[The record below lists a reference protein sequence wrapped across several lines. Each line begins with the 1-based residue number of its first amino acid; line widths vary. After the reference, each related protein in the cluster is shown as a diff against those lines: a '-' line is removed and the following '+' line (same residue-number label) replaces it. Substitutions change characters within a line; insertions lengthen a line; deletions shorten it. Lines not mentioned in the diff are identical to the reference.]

1 MTAEASAVF
10 PCFGSTCSLN
20 VGGVGAPRAVASA
33 RRRLLAWHA
42 RFTRFSGDSE
52 LSQLNADP
60 RREVPASAI
69 MRRFAAAVVEA
80 ARLTGGL
87 VDATLLDDL
96 EAAGYAR
103 DLGPATTPLRY
114 ALALAPPR
122 HPARPRRAALWRWLG
137 VDERAGVVRR
147 PPGLLL
153 DSGGLAKGLFADVL
167 AERLAG
173 RPSFAV
179 ECAGDLRLGGTPR
192 PVHVAS
198 PFDGSVIHTFE
209 LAEMGVAT
217 SGIGKRS
224 WVDPLGRPAHH
235 LLDPSSGKPA
245 FTGVVQATAI
255 APSTLEAEMRAKAAV
270 LAGPDDAGAWLPH
283 GGVVVL
289 DDGGLQIREPASL
302 HAGRPL
308 DSVFT

>member
-1 MTAEASAVF
+1 MTEASAAF
-10 PCFGSTCSLN
+10 ACFGSTCSVH
-20 VGGVGAPRAVASA
+20 VGGDGASRAVTSV
-33 RRRLLAWHA
+33 RRRLLSWHD
-42 RFTRFSGDSE
+42 RFTRFSADSE
-52 LSQLNADP
+52 LALLNADP
-60 RREVPASAI
+60 RREVPATPI
-69 MRRFAAAVVEA
+69 MRRFAAAVVDA

-87 VDATLLDDL
+87 VDATLLAQL
-96 EAAGYAR
+96 ESAGYAR
-103 DLGPATTPLRY
+103 DLGPATTPLRLV
-114 ALALAPPR
+114 LALAPPR
-122 HPARPRRAALWRWLG
+122 HPAQPRRAALWRWLG
-137 VDERAGVVRR
+137 VDERAGVIRR

-179 ECAGDLRLGGTPR
+179 ECAGDLRVGGAPR
-192 PVHVAS
+192 PVHVTS

-209 LAEMGVAT
+209 LADAGVAT

-224 WVDPLGRPAHH
+224 WVDPLGHPAHH

-270 LAGPDDAGAWLPH
+270 LAGPAGAADWLPH
-283 GGVVVL
+283 GGVIVL
-289 DDGGLQIREPASL
+289 DDASV
-302 HAGRPL
+302 RI
-308 DSVFT
+308 V